1 MEDTQKSF
9 DELKKFSKTL
19 HEAEMFILGSI
30 LKMRR
35 GGGGQRLG
43 RGFGIDTHSQEN
55 KSN

>member
-19 HEAEMFILGSI
+19 HEAEMFILGSL

-35 GGGGQRLG
+35 GGQRLG
-43 RGFGIDTHSQEN
+43 TGFGIDSQKN

>member
-19 HEAEMFILGSI
+19 HEAEMFILGSL

-35 GGGGQRLG
+35 GGGQRLG
-43 RGFGIDTHSQEN
+43 TGFGIDSQKN